1 MMDDR
6 KREIFNEIES
16 QINKMDNKAGILISA
31 IGIVFALTIDLL
43 SVVSKSE
50 VNIYYK
56 LFSYIFLGIYLSS
69 FITSMSFFIAT
80 IIPRKKKVCEDE
92 KININYYYDL
102 SDIQRENIDGE
113 VKRNQLFDK
122 ELEEE
127 KANKDYVLTNQIF
140 INAEICRRKHDKL
153 FYGIIALIPFI
164 LSVVGLIILFVA
176 G

>member
-1 MMDDR
+1 MYEQR

-31 IGIVFALTIDLL
+31 VGIVFALTIDLL
-43 SVVSKSE
+43 SVVSKSG
-50 VNIYYK
+50 VSIYYRM
-56 LFSYIFLGIYLSS
+56 FSYIFLRIYLLS
-69 FITSMSFFIAT
+69 FLASMSFFILT
-80 IIPRKKKVCEDE
+80 IVPRKKKACDDE

-113 VKRNQLFDK
+113 VKRNQVFDK

-127 KANKDYVLTNQIF
+127 AKTDHVLTNQIF
-140 INAEICRRKHDKL
+140 INAEICRRKHDTL
-153 FYGIIALIPFI
+153 FYGITALIPFV
-164 LSVVGLIILFVA
+164 LSMIGLTILFVI